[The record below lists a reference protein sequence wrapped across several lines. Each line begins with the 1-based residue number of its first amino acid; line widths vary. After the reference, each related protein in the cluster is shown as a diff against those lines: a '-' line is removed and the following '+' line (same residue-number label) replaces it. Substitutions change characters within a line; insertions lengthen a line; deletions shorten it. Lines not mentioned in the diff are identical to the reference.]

1 MYGVTGSTAGLAVV
15 FAGLEVA
22 PLVGNHLRSVQE
34 LLLRILP
41 AFTEAAAQCAPQ
53 CAPPLPALEDH
64 FERRCEEQAVI
75 IVRQSREL
83 AEQRGEIAML
93 RQQLAQQQQAHREAE
108 DARAAHRQR
117 QRQLAEVARRRE
129 QEAALAPG
137 PASLFAA
144 VNQHGATRNL
154 DWMRA
159 HVRQCAEDREAM
171 ARKRKREQP

>member
-1 MYGVTGSTAGLAVV
+1 MFSLVTQKLMFGGTGSTAGLAVV

-22 PLVGNHLRSVQE
+22 PLVGNHLRSVRE

-41 AFTEAAAQCAPQ
+41 TFTEAAAQ

-117 QRQLAEVARRRE
+117 QRE
-129 QEAALAPG
+129 
-137 PASLFAA
+137 FA
-144 VNQHGATRNL
+144 
-154 DWMRA
+154 
-159 HVRQCAEDREAM
+159 
-171 ARKRKREQP
+171 